1 MQNKCK
7 VLRKAARTSKD
18 NRRYRLHQ
26 KLRKAEIRFSSSSKT
41 VFVPFDN
48 DLQNKDV
55 KELQNEYNYQIQLE
69 I

>member
-1 MQNKCK
+1 MQNKCQ
-7 VLRKAARTSKD
+7 VLRKTLRTSKD

-26 KLRKAEIRFSSSSKT
+26 KIRKAGVRFSSNSKT
-41 VFVPFDN
+41 VFLPFDN
-48 DLQNKDV
+48 DLQNRDI

>member
-1 MQNKCK
+1 MQNKCQ
-7 VLRKAARTSKD
+7 VLRKTVRTSRD

-26 KLRKAEIRFSSSSKT
+26 KLRKADVRFRCSSKT
-41 VFVPFDN
+41 VFVPFDY
-48 DLQNKDV
+48 DLQNRDI

>member
-1 MQNKCK
+1 MKNKCQT
-7 VLRKAARTSKD
+7 LRKTVRTSRE

-26 KLRKAEIRFSSSSKT
+26 KLRRANVRFSSNLKT

-48 DLQNKDV
+48 DLQNRDI